1 MKEEIQKALGTWES
15 ENFFK
20 KIKSFLK
27 CVFKTTGS

>member
-15 ENFFK
+15 EFFK
-20 KIKSFLK
+20 KIKSFLR